1 MSGPWSRALEVG
13 VPCDSHTFAMSASAP
28 SRSLFILALPRTLS
42 TVVHAHA
49 CVALGFRQP
58 LWTTAG
64 EILNGDRLVASG
76 RGRREPSPKFTLPE
90 ESYAF
95 GQWTELLDDAAVR
108 TGRVY
113 KDVVQPFV
121 VSRWLPGKGL
131 AVLRLRRPIA
141 DVALS
146 MQSHGWWYPERAA
159 ERAGGED
166 GDRLDRLLRG
176 LLRASEALATVSAVV
191 VEFEDLLRDPEALR
205 SALADLYPGL
215 GIPPLE
221 YLDDEFR
228 RHSRRVVEARREP
241 LWLDLQRR
249 LETLTDREP

>member
-1 MSGPWSRALEVG
+1 MTTT
-13 VPCDSHTFAMSASAP
+13 D
-28 SRSLFILALPRTLS
+28 RSLFILALPRTLS
-42 TVVHAHA
+42 TVVHAQA

-64 EILNGDRLVASG
+64 EILNGDRIVVSG
-76 RGRREPSPKFTLPE
+76 VDQREPSPKFTLPE

-95 GQWTELLDDAAVR
+95 AQWTELLDDVIVR
-108 TGRVY
+108 TGRAY

-121 VSRWLPGKGL
+121 VSRWLPDQGL

-146 MQSHGWWYPERAA
+146 MRRHGWWYPERA
-159 ERAGGED
+159 GGEE
-166 GDRLDRLLRG
+166 GDRLDCLLRG
-176 LLRASEALATVSAVV
+176 LLRASEALAAVPAEI

-205 SALADLYPGL
+205 AALSRLYPGRE
-215 GIPPLE
+215 IPPLD
-221 YLDDEFR
+221 YLDEAFR
-228 RHSRRVVEARREP
+228 QHARRVVETRREP

-249 LETLTDREP
+249 LEALTDREP